1 MQRERVA
8 ILVTL
13 IAAAAWGLFWL
24 PIRAFEEAGLGA
36 GWTTLAIF
44 LTPALLLVPLA
55 TWRRMRGLPAGAG
68 QVLPGVLVGGA
79 VVLYSE
85 SLLWTDV
92 ARALI
97 LFYVTPVWGT
107 ALEILLLGRRLT
119 PARALALILGLLG
132 LVIILGGRTG
142 VPLPQNAGDVMALVA
157 GMLWAVGSMRVRM
170 TPSLSAFEGVF
181 SFFLYGSLA
190 ALVIVFLPFQPDAA
204 APSGADMLQLAP
216 WLIVAAL
223 GFVIPVVWGLIWGAK
238 EIDAGRLGILLQLE
252 AIVGIGSAA
261 ILTDEPFG
269 LIEATGA
276 LLVIGAGVVDVLG
289 DRRKTVL

>member
-1 MQRERVA
+1 MASQRLP

-13 IAAAAWGLFWL
+13 LAAAAWGLFWL

-44 LTPALLLVPLA
+44 ATPALLLVPVALWRA
-55 TWRRMRGLPAGAG
+55 TRGLPAGLG
-68 QVLPGVLVGGA
+68 QAVPGLLVGGA

-119 PARALALILGLLG
+119 LARAVALILGLLG
-132 LVIILGGRTG
+132 LLTILGGRTG
-142 VPLPQNAGDVMALVA
+142 LPLPQNAGDVMALTA
-157 GMLWAVGSMRVRM
+157 GVLWALGSMRVRLS
-170 TPSLSAFEGVF
+170 PSMSSFEAVF
-181 SFFLYGSLA
+181 SFFIWGSLA
-190 ALVIVFLPFQPDAA
+190 ALVIVLLPFQPEGA
-204 APSGADMLQLAP
+204 APTGEDMLRLAP
-216 WLIVAAL
+216 WLVLAAAA
-223 GFVIPVVWGLIWGAK
+223 FVIPVVWGLLWGAK

-252 AIVGIGSAA
+252 AVVGIGSAA

-269 LIEATGA
+269 VVEVLGTV
-276 LLVIGAGVVDVLG
+276 LVVGAGVVDVMG
-289 DRRKTVL
+289 TPRRSRH